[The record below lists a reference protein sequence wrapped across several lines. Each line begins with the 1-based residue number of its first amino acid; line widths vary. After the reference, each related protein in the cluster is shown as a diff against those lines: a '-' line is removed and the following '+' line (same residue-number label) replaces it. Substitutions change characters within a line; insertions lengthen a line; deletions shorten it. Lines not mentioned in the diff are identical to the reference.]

1 MVKRIPILLFISLG
15 LSQKEYDL
23 KDIVV
28 QGDIYYKKFS
38 DEIVNGNIYQNF
50 GDNKIL
56 LDWFYKKPELEKI
69 LPNVFQF
76 KNPIKYWGNFYT
88 TLINQC

>member
-1 MVKRIPILLFISLG
+1 MWK
-15 LSQKEYDL
+15 
-23 KDIVV
+23 
-28 QGDIYYKKFS
+28 
-38 DEIVNGNIYQNF
+38 GNFFEKNF

-69 LPNVFQF
+69 ISNVFQF
-76 KNPIKYWGNFYT
+76 KNPITYWGNFYT